1 MSNVAEWPQAFVCE
15 SVVVAIFF
23 FSAEPDAT
31 KRIAR
36 VVWRHLQSV
45 MCIYHFYICIAASMG
60 HPRSVACAKN
70 RLKRRHQT
78 AGRNRDDDFLVLS
91 CMGVGFAI

>member
-45 MCIYHFYICIAASMG
+45 MCVYHFYICIAASMG

-70 RLKRRHQT
+70 RLKCRNQT
-78 AGRNRDDDFLVLS
+78 AGRNCNDDPLILS
-91 CMGVGFAI
+91 RMCVGLTI